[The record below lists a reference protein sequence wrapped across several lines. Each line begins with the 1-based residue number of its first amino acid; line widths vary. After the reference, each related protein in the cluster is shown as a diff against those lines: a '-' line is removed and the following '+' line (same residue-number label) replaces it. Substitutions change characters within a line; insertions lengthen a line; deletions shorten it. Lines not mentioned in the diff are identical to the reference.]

1 MGGPV
6 ANPKAPGPVVA
17 LLEEVTFVVGSI
29 RARGI
34 KHYAKAVALGIA
46 MVFVSKKFVYQS
58 AQDKMG
64 AIGSQLDAARATAQY
79 ADTYKELDQN
89 LRTYAT
95 RLPPALKPEIWFFD
109 TVRDSM
115 KAEGLVA
122 LSISPVAV
130 RDSKEFKYLSITL
143 SFSARYSEL
152 GSWIARVEG
161 SRKLLHVVSL
171 SAVKGKDIG
180 VNDVQAVVS
189 TLVPKGG
196 IP

>member
-1 MGGPV
+1 M

-17 LLEEVTFVVGSI
+17 ILEEITFVIGSI

-34 KHYAKAVALGIA
+34 KHYAKALGIGVA
-46 MVFVSKKFVYQS
+46 MVVVSNKFVFRS
-58 AQDKMG
+58 AQEKIG
-64 AIGSQLDAARATAQY
+64 AIRGQLDAARATAQY

-89 LRTYAT
+89 LRIYAT
-95 RLPPALKPEIWFFD
+95 RLPPVVKPEVWFFD

-130 RDSKEFKYLSITL
+130 RSGKEFNYLSITL
-143 SFSARYSEL
+143 SFSAKYAEL

-161 SRKLLHVVSL
+161 SSKLLHVVSL
-171 SAVKGKDIG
+171 SANKGKEIG

-196 IP
+196 RQ